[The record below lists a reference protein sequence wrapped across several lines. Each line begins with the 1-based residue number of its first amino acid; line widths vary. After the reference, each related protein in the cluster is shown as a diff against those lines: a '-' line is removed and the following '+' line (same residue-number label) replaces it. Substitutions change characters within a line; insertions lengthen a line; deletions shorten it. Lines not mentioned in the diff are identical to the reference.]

1 MSDSLWAHRLQHT
14 RLLCLSS
21 TPGSCS
27 NSCPSNQWWY
37 PTISTSVIP
46 LSYCLQ
52 SFLSS
57 GSFPISQFASRGQSI
72 GVSVSALV
80 LTMNIQ
86 GCFPLGLTGLISLES
101 LQGTLKSLL
110 QHHSSKA
117 SLLWHSAFFTAQLS
131 HPYMTIGKTIAL
143 TQLTSVGEEMSLLF
157 NMLYRFVRAFFPRS
171 KHLLISRLQSPYA
184 VIWSPRQ

>member
-1 MSDSLWAHRLQHT
+1 MITNANPFLSVQFSRSVMSDSLWAHRLQHT

-46 LSYCLQ
+46 FSYCLQ

-57 GSFPISQFASRGQSI
+57 GSFPISQFFASRGQSI

-117 SLLWHSAFFTAQLS
+117 SILRCCFRQLWINDNIVEIYLINILKYYMPQFF
-131 HPYMTIGKTIAL
+131 
-143 TQLTSVGEEMSLLF
+143 
-157 NMLYRFVRAFFPRS
+157 
-171 KHLLISRLQSPYA
+171 
-184 VIWSPRQ
+184 